1 MDNIFIFKE
10 GDEEVA
16 KIGDFGFSIEK
27 IKN

>member
-16 KIGDFGFSIEK
+16 KIGDFGFSREK